1 MWVQSLGQEDP
12 LEKEMPTTPVFLP
25 GKSQGQKSL
34 TSDGPWGLKESDMTE
49 ATQHS
54 MAHRAQILT
63 VDGEHEEDDLKQKRR
78 PTKAKQNRTKNLSQL
93 LSSVFHT
100 VLEFFK
106 KLRNG

>member
-1 MWVQSLGQEDP
+1 MWFQSLGQEDP
-12 LEKEMPTTPVFLP
+12 LEQELPTTPVFLP

-54 MAHRAQILT
+54 TAHRAQILI

-78 PTKAKQNRTKNLSQL
+78 PTKQSKTKQKQKTITPTIFSIPY
-93 LSSVFHT
+93 ST
-100 VLEFFK
+100 
-106 KLRNG
+106 